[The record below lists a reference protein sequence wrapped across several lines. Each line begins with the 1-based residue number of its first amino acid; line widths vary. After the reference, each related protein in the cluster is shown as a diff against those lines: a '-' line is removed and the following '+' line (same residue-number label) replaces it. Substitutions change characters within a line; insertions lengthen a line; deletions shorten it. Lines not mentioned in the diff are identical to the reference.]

1 MALELKTAK
10 QIRKYVESELAGI
23 SDEHPDLRIE
33 AESDIERESG
43 NIWWRLIGEE
53 GPGLEDK
60 DYTIEPC
67 PERDEFLIW
76 FGTHHVWGAF
86 IGDEFTGTRSM
97 TISVRRSI
105 RGSDGGGFFPM
116 PNRRRRRR
124 RSGGLANVWAISNGV
139 WWAMLSTM
147 NERCSDGAYPID
159 VMSSIAAYATRRPQ
173 HSRLAVG
180 STCIGW
186 GSLLSDLRQKRQ
198 TTISCYSSQ
207 F

>member
-33 AESDIERESG
+33 AESEIERESD

-76 FGTHHVWGAF
+76 FGTRHVWGAF
-86 IGDEFTGTRSM
+86 IGDEFTGTDEPR
-97 TISVRRSI
+97 
-105 RGSDGGGFFPM
+105 FPRAVHV
-116 PNRRRRRR
+116 PFPGKWPRK
-124 RSGGLANVWAISNGV
+124 GAGLMIESYSLGNAIKM
-139 WWAMLSTM
+139 MLDDLDTYPM
-147 NERCSDGAYPID
+147 NYTH
-159 VMSSIAAYATRRPQ
+159 YT
-173 HSRLAVG
+173 
-180 STCIGW
+180 
-186 GSLLSDLRQKRQ
+186 
-198 TTISCYSSQ
+198 
-207 F
+207 